1 MLLKYTLKGDR
12 WLCGDGWYVSN
23 DQVMEAEADVIGPT
37 ADVLIE
43 VVNHGE
49 ENLVEIVSVKSHG
62 VDITTWVNMDYMFD
76 LVRDYI
82 AEADYRWTDHG
93 D

>member
-1 MLLKYTLKGDR
+1 MYG
-12 WLCGDGWYVSN
+12 N
-23 DQVMEAEADVIGPT
+23 QVMEAELDSDWMT
-37 ADVLIE
+37 TDVLIE
-43 VVNHGE
+43 FVHHGDE

-62 VDITTWVNMDYMFD
+62 VDITSWVNMDYMFD

-82 AEADYRWTDHG
+82 AEADYHWSDHG

>member
-1 MLLKYTLKGDR
+1 MYG
-12 WLCGDGWYVSN
+12 N
-23 DQVMEAEADVIGPT
+23 QVMEAELDCDWMTTDVS
-37 ADVLIE
+37 IE
-43 VVNHGE
+43 FVNHGDE

-62 VDITTWVNMDYMFD
+62 VDITTWVNMDYIFN

-82 AEADYRWTDHG
+82 DEADYHWSDHG

>member
-1 MLLKYTLKGDR
+1 MGTASMYGNLI
-12 WLCGDGWYVSN
+12 
-23 DQVMEAEADVIGPT
+23 MEAELDCDWMT
-37 ADVLIE
+37 ADVQIE
-43 VVNHGE
+43 FINHGDE

-62 VDITTWVNMDYMFD
+62 VDITNWVNIDYMYD

-82 AEADYRWTDHG
+82 AEADYHWTDHG